1 VVAGEDA
8 GTKLK
13 KATELGIRILTE
25 AEFRALLEETR

>member
-13 KATELGIRILTE
+13 KAQELGVRILDE
-25 AEFRALLEETR
+25 AAFVAILEGSA